1 MKAATI
7 RDVARH
13 ADVSV
18 ASVSRALNG
27 TGAVNEGTRQ
37 RILQAIDVLRYVP
50 HSGARSLSTSRT
62 DTVGVILPD
71 LFGEFYSELI
81 RGMDVAAR
89 AHGLHL
95 IVSSSHDD
103 ADEASAAI
111 RSMRGRVDGL
121 IVLSPY
127 MNAATLTASMAGRTP
142 VLLMNGGAMD
152 AERPSI
158 VIDNRTGAIIAVEHL
173 LGLGRRRIAHISGP
187 TGNLEAEA
195 RLSGYVEALAGTG
208 VVAHVLDGDFTQRS
222 GYRAVGQMLAGG
234 DLPDAIFAGNDM
246 MAVGALLA
254 LQEAV
259 VRCPE
264 DIAVVG
270 FDDVPI
276 AELVRPALTTMRVDI
291 AGTGKRAMERLVTLI
306 QARDAG
312 PGPADTANE
321 IVRPTLVVRGS
332 TTTITTQFQTV
343 PAEAKPTAP
352 ESTFLGE
359 IQDV

>member
-1 MKAATI
+1 
-7 RDVARH
+7 
-13 ADVSV
+13 
-18 ASVSRALNG
+18 
-27 TGAVNEGTRQ
+27 
-37 RILQAIDVLRYVP
+37 
-50 HSGARSLSTSRT
+50 
-62 DTVGVILPD
+62 
-71 LFGEFYSELI
+71 
-81 RGMDVAAR
+81 
-89 AHGLHL
+89 
-95 IVSSSHDD
+95 
-103 ADEASAAI
+103 
-111 RSMRGRVDGL
+111 
-121 IVLSPY
+121 
-127 MNAATLTASMAGRTP
+127 
-142 VLLMNGGAMD
+142 
-152 AERPSI
+152 
-158 VIDNRTGAIIAVEHL
+158 
-173 LGLGRRRIAHISGP
+173 
-187 TGNLEAEA
+187 
-195 RLSGYVEALAGTG
+195 
-208 VVAHVLDGDFTQRS
+208 VLDGDFTQRS

-254 LQEAV
+254 LQEAG

-332 TTTITTQFQTV
+332 TTPVSGGTNAPFQSN

-352 ESTFLGE
+352 EPIPLGE